1 MQRARGGW
9 VYIITNRRDGVLYT
23 GVTNDI
29 ARRGHEHR
37 TGAYAGFTKHYGLKL
52 LVWMER
58 YDDIRDAIQRER
70 SIKRWPRDW
79 KVRLIHE
86 SNPDWRDLY
95 DDLA

>member
-23 GVTNDI
+23 GLTNDI

-52 LVWMER
+52 LVWM
-58 YDDIRDAIQRER
+58 
-70 SIKRWPRDW
+70 
-79 KVRLIHE
+79 
-86 SNPDWRDLY
+86 
-95 DDLA
+95 